1 MNLPTPDRGEPKIM
15 KSSQRVAIVGAGA
28 MGCLFAARLA
38 SAGAEVTVIDVD
50 AARLAALGEHGIT
63 LSDDGGER
71 TVAVAARTAVAAR
84 GPVDL
89 LMLFTK
95 TIHSAAAIRSAA
107 HLAGS
112 DTYALTLQNGLGNA
126 EAIAEVLPAERIL
139 VGFTD
144 VPADLEGP
152 TRVSSHGDGRIWLGG
167 FVAEAMPGAERVAAL
182 FRRAALNAEADAQVQ
197 VAIWEKVAFNAAL
210 NSLATVTGL
219 TVGGM
224 DTPAGRRIA
233 AAVVGEVAA
242 TAAARGILVD
252 RPSIDAKVAHALAHH
267 RGHKASMLQ
276 DRLAGPRTEIE
287 TINGAVVR
295 FAEDAGIAVPV
306 TATLADLVRLIE
318 QPG

>member
-1 MNLPTPDRGEPKIM
+1 MHNIT
-15 KSSQRVAIVGAGA
+15 IVGAGA

-38 SAGAEVTVIDVD
+38 ESGANVTLIDVD
-50 AARLAALGEHGIT
+50 TKRLDALSRDGIT

-71 TVAVAARTAVAAR
+71 NIPIRAVAAADAA

-89 LMLFTK
+89 LFLFTK
-95 TIHSAAAIRSAA
+95 GMHSADAMRSVA
-107 HLAGS
+107 HLAGPE
-112 DTYALTLQNGLGNA
+112 TFAITLQNGLGNA
-126 EAIAEVLPAERIL
+126 EAIAAIFAADRIL
-139 VGFTD
+139 IGSTD
-144 VPADLEGP
+144 FPADLEGP
-152 TRVSSHGDGRIWLGG
+152 TRVSSHGSGKAWIG
-167 FVAEAMPGAERVAAL
+167 AYSPGAEPGVGPAVAL
-182 FRRAALNAEADAQVQ
+182 LRASGLDAIADPDVQ

-224 DTPAGRRIA
+224 DTAAGRRIA
-233 AAVVGEVAA
+233 LAIVEEVAA
-242 TAAARGILVD
+242 TAEANGIRLDRASIAGKVD
-252 RPSIDAKVAHALAHH
+252 HALANH

-276 DRLAGPRTEIE
+276 DRLAGRRTEIE

-295 FAEDAGIAVPV
+295 AAQAVGVATPV